1 MNWSYFSKAFS
12 REKSFSFLYY
22 HKIVKLKTTVW
33 ILFWITHPLWVH
45 CPKEIPVGIGPTF
58 KGVFLTYF
66 NQMLS
71 NGGSRKFTS
80 ECIFLRIQ
88 LNFGSYLFAIGIWKY
103 SDELFMSMQNKN
115 IHFSDVTGMYLILK
129 LQIAFIFRLQTLKG
143 FDQWILCKIYWLK
156 GLEPQKNLYF
166 CKL

>member
-1 MNWSYFSKAFS
+1 
-12 REKSFSFLYY
+12 
-22 HKIVKLKTTVW
+22 
-33 ILFWITHPLWVH
+33 
-45 CPKEIPVGIGPTF
+45 
-58 KGVFLTYF
+58 
-66 NQMLS
+66 MLS

-143 FDQWILCKIYWLK
+143 FNQWIFVKSIDYLK
-156 GLEPQKNLYF
+156 GLEPQKHLYF
-166 CKL
+166 CK